1 MLAIHGVASHRD
13 DAKQSHASPGDG
25 QADACSARHAP
36 HGVCRR
42 AKSVPRAATSL
53 ILFSLWNARHEDRI
67 GNMPALALDG
77 ERVSGRDVRTQNV
90 NACQAVANVV
100 KSSLGPVGLDKMLVS
115 EIGDVTVT
123 NDGATILSLLEVK
136 HPAAKVLVDL
146 ARQQDEE
153 VGDGTTTVVILA
165 AELLKRGHE
174 LFKSGLHPTSIVA
187 GYKLA
192 VREACKYIRDRL
204 SVPVDRLGRECL
216 VNAAKTSL
224 QSKVLG
230 GEVIDHFAGL
240 AVDAVLAVK
249 TRREDGVGGYRY
261 PIQSI
266 NILKSHGRG
275 VRESALLGGY
285 GLNLT
290 RASRL
295 MPERV
300 TNARVACLDVD
311 LRRAKRPD
319 AEELHKMQERELD
332 ITRER
337 IGMILKAGANVLFTT
352 KGIDDSALKYISDA
366 GATDLKRIAKCT
378 GATIQTAFADLNG
391 EESFDASALGQAQEV
406 VEEIIADSAFTFIR
420 GCRNLKAATILLR
433 GPNEFMLDEMERSIH
448 DALSAV
454 RRTLE
459 SNMVVAGGGATEAA
473 VSTYLES
480 FAAALGSREQLAT
493 LAVNAALDATD
504 LVAKLRAAHFSAF
517 EASEGTAA
525 IVDTVSVDDAPMTNG
540 TSGADAIQREELKF
554 CGLDLTKGRVRNSF
568 TAGVLEPAM
577 SKIKSIQFATEAAIT
592 ILPDRRLDQ
601 DHRSDRTGGAAILRL
616 SDCQSDTRET

>member
-1 MLAIHGVASHRD
+1 
-13 DAKQSHASPGDG
+13 
-25 QADACSARHAP
+25 
-36 HGVCRR
+36 
-42 AKSVPRAATSL
+42 
-53 ILFSLWNARHEDRI
+53 
-67 GNMPALALDG
+67 MPALALDG

-311 LRRAKRPD
+311 LRRAKLQLGIQIQTAD

-366 GATDLKRIAKCT
+366 GAVAIRRVAPADLKRIAKCT

-480 FAAALGSREQLAT
+480 FAAALGSREQLAVAEFSDAMLVIPKT

-592 ILPDRRLDQ
+592 ILRIDDSIKITEATEPEEPQ
-601 DHRSDRTGGAAILRL
+601 Y
-616 SDCQSDTRET
+616 

>member
-1 MLAIHGVASHRD
+1 
-13 DAKQSHASPGDG
+13 
-25 QADACSARHAP
+25 
-36 HGVCRR
+36 
-42 AKSVPRAATSL
+42 
-53 ILFSLWNARHEDRI
+53 
-67 GNMPALALDG
+67 MPTLALDG

-90 NACQAVANVV
+90 HACQAVANVV

-153 VGDGTTTVVILA
+153 VGDGTTTVVVLA

-204 SVPVDRLGRECL
+204 AVPVDRLGRECL

-311 LRRAKRPD
+311 LRRAKLQLGIQIQTAD

-366 GATDLKRIAKCT
+366 GAMAIRRVAPADLKRIAKCT

-480 FAAALGSREQLAT
+480 FAAALGSREQLAVAEFSDAMLVIPKT

-504 LVAKLRAAHFSAF
+504 LVAKLRATHFSAF
-517 EASEGTAA
+517 AASEGTAA

-592 ILPDRRLDQ
+592 ILRIDDSIKITEATEPEEPQ
-601 DHRSDRTGGAAILRL
+601 Y
-616 SDCQSDTRET
+616 

>member
-1 MLAIHGVASHRD
+1 M
-13 DAKQSHASPGDG
+13 
-25 QADACSARHAP
+25 SALL
-36 HGVCRR
+36 V
-42 AKSVPRAATSL
+42 
-53 ILFSLWNARHEDRI
+53 
-67 GNMPALALDG
+67 DG
-77 ERVSGRDVRTQNV
+77 ERVSGKDVRTQNV

-153 VGDGTTTVVILA
+153 VGDGTTTVVVLA

-174 LFKSGLHPTSIVA
+174 LVKSGVHPTSIIA

-192 VREACKYIRDRL
+192 VREACKYIRDQL

-230 GEVIDHFAGL
+230 GEVIDYFADL

-249 TRREDGVGGYRY
+249 TRREDGSTAYRY
-261 PIQSI
+261 PIQSV

-285 GLNLT
+285 GLNMT

-295 MPERV
+295 MPERIM
-300 TNARVACLDVD
+300 NARVACLDVD
-311 LRRAKRPD
+311 LRRAKLQMGIQIQTAD
-319 AEELHKMQERELD
+319 AAALNKMQERELD

-337 IGMILKAGANVLFTT
+337 ISMILKAGANVLFTT
-352 KGIDDSALKYISDA
+352 KGIDDAALKTISDA
-366 GATDLKRIAKCT
+366 GAMAIRRVAPADLKRIAKCT
-378 GATIQTAFADLNG
+378 GATIQTALADLNG

-406 VEEIIADSAFTFIR
+406 VEESIADSAFTFIR

-473 VSTYLES
+473 VSTFLES
-480 FAAALGSREQLAT
+480 FAAALGSREQLAVAEFSEAMLVIPKT

-517 EASEGTAA
+517 DESERPAA
-525 IVDTVSVDDAPMTNG
+525 IVDTVAAGNAPPTNG
-540 TSGADAIQREELKF
+540 APGTDGILRNELKF
-554 CGLDLTKGRVRNSF
+554 YGLDLNKGRIRNSF

-592 ILPDRRLDQ
+592 ILRIDDSIKITEATEPEEPQ
-601 DHRSDRTGGAAILRL
+601 Y
-616 SDCQSDTRET
+616 